1 MVRLVKKPTKRIIR
15 LCRKYRIKISVK
27 RGSKRVY
34 KTKRVLMKQLRKKM
48 KQRKTKRKSRFGSC
62 GCGKAATS
70 YGKRSSR
77 FGSCGCGKSVTSYGK
92 RSSGFG
98 KTYKNI
104 KKLHRICKTYGVKV
118 GKKSP
123 EMLRK
128 QCLKKVIMIY
138 KRLKRVKRT

>member
-1 MVRLVKKPTKRIIR
+1 MVRLVKKPTKRIIK

-34 KTKRVLMKQLRKKM
+34 KSKRVLMKQLRKKM

-62 GCGKAATS
+62 GCGKAATN
-70 YGKRSSR
+70 
-77 FGSCGCGKSVTSYGK
+77 YGK

-138 KRLKRVKRT
+138 KRLRRVKRT